1 MTTLR
6 NESLHLT
13 PLNESSDMTH
23 RKIINIPDTITIP
36 EYINIRVS
44 ADIEN
49 KYKLKVKDCWATP
62 E

>member
-1 MTTLR
+1 MTQ
-6 NESLHLT
+6 N
-13 PLNESSDMTH
+13 
-23 RKIINIPDTITIP
+23 KIINIPDTITIP